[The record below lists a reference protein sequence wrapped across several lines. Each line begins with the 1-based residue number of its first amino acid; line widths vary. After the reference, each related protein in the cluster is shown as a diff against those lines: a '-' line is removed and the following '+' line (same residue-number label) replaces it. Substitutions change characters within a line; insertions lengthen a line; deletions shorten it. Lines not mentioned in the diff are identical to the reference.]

1 MFAERSHTALGM
13 EKYLSTPEPFSCCLI
28 GDDTL
33 LISCAEVLL
42 KKGHHIAWII
52 TATHSIQYWA
62 NQHSIACFDSIL
74 NIDEILKGLGIDYL
88 FSIAN
93 GKILHEEDIKLP
105 RKFAINYHYSV
116 LPKYA
121 GTYATSW
128 AILNDEKTH
137 GITWHVMTKEIDA
150 GDVLKQKKFTIDKN
164 ETALTL
170 NLKCFEHAIPIFDE
184 LVSELESEKYVLK
197 KQDFSQR
204 TYSRLSKRPPQN
216 GLICWS
222 KPAQE
227 INKLHRALIFGN
239 YLNQLGIL
247 KLMIGTEIFH
257 VQELHV
263 SKNRSIT
270 TPGTIITFSDTEMQ
284 IATTTVNVIV
294 SKILTLE
301 GNLISLPELIDRF
314 KITVGYQLPIADQS
328 FWEQLEKTAAQYVRY
343 ENYWVEVLSKIT
355 PIKESFF
362 VGQKN
367 NNNMSQIIA
376 TKIPQYLYA
385 KFLLETSVNCQ
396 RHTTLLAFILV
407 YFYKLNGCD
416 NFTTMYTYPELELLN
431 TRFEKH
437 FANQLPLTSHF
448 TPDITFQQALESTIL
463 ETISLKKNQT
473 YARDITLRYPQLAHC
488 LDLNLISIEVVKN
501 VEMHQPKSAPLSV
514 IISQDGTE
522 LGIFVDSYLASL
534 QHLSVFIENISS
546 HILTLMAD
554 TIANPEQAISKLQF
568 LSFSEKH
575 KIFIE
580 WNNTN
585 VPIFRNNLIHQ
596 LFEEQVLKTPHH
608 IAVVFGNKK
617 FTFSELNQRANQ
629 LAHYLKKCNVLHG
642 DLVAI
647 CAERS
652 FEMVVGILAILKVG
666 ATYVPLDPKYPS
678 ARLSYML
685 ENSKA
690 ALLLLSCP
698 SLNHHFSKHQG
709 HVVDLTKDIREI
721 SVQMKTDLNEK
732 ITSNYLAYVLYTSG
746 TTGNPK
752 GVAVSH
758 AALANHMHWMIPK
771 FNFTENDVFLQKT
784 PFSFDASIWEFFA
797 PLLCGG
803 KLIMASSGEPDEII
817 SLIKQHKVTV
827 LQAVPSLLKHFLDD
841 TEFHACASLQQVF
854 SGGEALLPDT
864 VNLFF
869 KKINAKLHNLYGPTE
884 TTIQVITHS
893 YTAPNEQFINASLI
907 GKPINNTQAYVL
919 DKYLNVVPIG
929 LTGEL
934 YIGGA
939 CLAKGYINQDDLTSL
954 RFIKNPFSKQSNSR
968 LYKTGDTVRWLPEG
982 VLEYIGR
989 LDSPLKLN
997 GFRIELRE
1005 VEAVILQHKLIRE
1018 CAVLI
1023 QEQIGS
1029 NNNLTGNKYLVAYYI
1044 KKLDVTCLD
1053 TKHFVNSW
1061 KTLYE
1066 SEYSSS
1072 AYSSLDLKNPTTN
1085 ITGWNSSYTDEP
1097 IAQEHML
1104 EWLNNTIN
1112 RIKALKPNIIV
1123 EIGSGSGL
1131 MLFNMMDSCE
1141 YYYATD
1147 FSHHAINNTNQVIKS
1162 LDYND
1167 KISTFTCSADELP
1180 YNEFKKH
1187 YDTVII
1193 NSVTQYFPSLEYLE
1207 TVIFQAVSNM
1217 KKSGKIFIGDIRDFR
1232 LLHCFHFSVHSYK
1245 QKKTTKTDV
1254 DYFALRDKELLVSPE
1269 YFVDL
1274 YKKNTDIFQVE
1285 ILPKIGRANHE
1296 MNNYRYDVIIHVRKN
1311 SEQINSTVDEQN
1323 FENIL
1328 DIENYIKANVVN
1340 DYIYIKYANK
1350 RIAKDY
1356 IECNMLYSVEPALN
1370 IYDYDGILSMDQI
1383 TDFAKIQNFE
1393 TKFFIDIS
1401 CPLYIYVILIK
1412 NGNSNQK
1419 DILIEYTMTPSD
1431 KNFNWAS
1438 NPLASQTRF
1447 ENLFSTELKAF
1458 ISTKLPSY
1466 MVPSRYVLL
1475 EKMPLNIHGKID
1487 KNALVEPAFIRS
1499 EGYFAPRNE
1508 LENQLCQIWGQVLG
1522 LPEDAI
1528 GIQDDF
1534 FALGGHSLSAFRVL
1548 SLANEAFSIKLP
1560 ARTLFEYPSI
1570 EALTLFIKKAQ
1581 EDPFIYQEM
1590 VSPLIAL
1597 KKDGFKVP
1605 LFLIH
1610 PLGGTIF
1617 WYKALS
1623 RHLDNNR
1630 PIYAI
1635 QDPGINTSKLLFK
1648 SLEEMAA
1655 SYLKTIKEIQ
1665 PNGPYFLAGASF
1677 GGTVS
1682 MEMAN
1687 QLLKSGEKVNF
1698 LGLMDA
1704 WPVYSEKFWE
1714 KGFLERVMLRQ
1725 YERLDSQFTS
1735 QNIDNL
1741 ESLLKLHLHRSLMLR
1756 NYKIPFVNIKITF
1769 FKAKELWP
1777 VFKEM
1782 VLPLNCWQP
1791 YSSQP
1796 IDIHLVPGNHETMFW
1811 EPHVQVLANKIQLSL
1826 DKVESQ
1832 QPPKVIRKV
1841 SLLGT

>member
-1 MFAERSHTALGM
+1 MIFAEHSNTVLGV
-13 EKYLSTPEPFSCCLI
+13 EKYLGTPKPFSCCLI

-33 LISCAEVLL
+33 LISCGEVLL
-42 KKGHHIAWII
+42 KKHHHIAWII
-52 TATHSIQYWA
+52 TTNHSIQSWA
-62 NQHSIACFDSIL
+62 NKYHISCFDSIS
-74 NIDEILKGLGIDYL
+74 NVDKTLKDLGIDYL

-93 GKILHEEDIKLP
+93 GKILHEDDIKLP
-105 RKFAINYHYSV
+105 QKFAINYHYSL

-128 AILNDEKTH
+128 AILNDERTH
-137 GITWHVMTKEIDA
+137 GITWHVMTKEIDG
-150 GDVLKQKKFTIDKN
+150 GDILKQKKFTIDKN

-184 LVSELESEKYVLK
+184 LVSELECEKYALK

-204 TYSRLSKRPPQN
+204 TYSPLSKRPPQN
-216 GLICWS
+216 GIICWNKS
-222 KPAQE
+222 AQE

-239 YLNQLGIL
+239 YFNQLGIL
-247 KLMIGTEIFH
+247 KLMLGSEIFH

-270 TPGTIITFSDTEMQ
+270 TPGTIITFSTTEMQ
-284 IATTTVNVIV
+284 IATTTVNVII
-294 SKILTLE
+294 SKIL
-301 GNLISLPELIDRF
+301 SLDGSSIFLPDLIDRF
-314 KITVGYQLPIADQS
+314 KITVGYQLPIAEQS
-328 FWEQLEKTAAQYVRY
+328 FGEQFEKIAAQYVRY
-343 ENYWVEVLSKIT
+343 ENYWVEILSKIT

-362 VGQKN
+362 VGSKK
-367 NNNMSQIIA
+367 NNNMSRIIA
-376 TKIPQYLYA
+376 TKIPEYLYP
-385 KFLLETSVNCQ
+385 KYLIETSANCQ
-396 RHTTLLAFILV
+396 RHNILLAFILV
-407 YFYKLNGCD
+407 YLYKLNGCD
-416 NFTTMYTYPELELLN
+416 NFTTMYTYPELEVLN
-431 TRFEKH
+431 TQFEKY
-437 FANQLPLTSHF
+437 FANQLPLRSHF
-448 TPDITFQQALESTIL
+448 TPNMTFQQALESSIL

-473 YARDITLRYPQLAHC
+473 YPCDITLRYPQLAHC
-488 LDLNLISIEVVKN
+488 LDLNLISIEVVQN
-501 VEMHQPKSAPLSV
+501 VEIHQPKSAPLSF

-534 QHLSVFIENISS
+534 QHLSVFIKNLSS
-546 HILTLMAD
+546 HILTLMVD
-554 TIANPEQAISKLQF
+554 VMSNPAQAISKLQF
-568 LSFSEKH
+568 LAFSEKH
-575 KIFIE
+575 KFFIE

-585 VPIFRNNLIHQ
+585 VPTFRNNLIHE
-596 LFEEQVLKTPHH
+596 LFEEQTLKTPNH
-608 IAVVFGNKK
+608 IALIFENKN

-629 LAHYLKKCNVLHG
+629 LAHYLKKCNVLYG
-642 DLVAI
+642 ELVAI

-652 FEMVVGILAILKVG
+652 LEMVVGILAILKVG
-666 ATYVPLDPKYPS
+666 AAYVPLDPKYPS

-685 ENSKA
+685 KDSQA
-690 ALLLLSCP
+690 ALLLLNCP
-698 SLNHHFSKHQG
+698 SLNHHFSKYQG
-709 HVVDLTKDIREI
+709 HIIDLTRDIPEV
-721 SVQMKTDLNEK
+721 SVQKKTNLDENVAPD
-732 ITSNYLAYVLYTSG
+732 YLAYVIYTSG

-758 AALANHMHWMIPK
+758 AALCNHMHWMIPK
-771 FNFTENDVFLQKT
+771 FNFTKNDVFLQKT
-784 PFSFDASIWEFFA
+784 PFSFDASIWEFFS

-817 SLIKQHKVTV
+817 SLIKQHKVTI
-827 LQAVPSLLKHFLDD
+827 LQVVPSLLKHFLDD
-841 TEFHACASLQQVF
+841 TAFHACDSLQQVF

-869 KKINAKLHNLYGPTE
+869 KKMHAKLHNLYGPTE

-893 YTAPNEQFINASLI
+893 YTAPNEKFINASLI
-907 GKPINNTQAYVL
+907 GKPIDNTQVYVL
-919 DKYLNVVPIG
+919 DKYLNMVPIG

-939 CLAKGYINQDDLTSL
+939 CLAKGYINQDDLTSS
-954 RFIKNPFSKQSNSR
+954 RFIKNPFNKHSNSR
-968 LYKTGDTVRWLPEG
+968 LYKTGDAVRWLPEG

-989 LDSPLKLN
+989 LDNQSKFN

-1018 CAVLI
+1018 CSVLI
-1023 QEQIGS
+1023 QEHMSS
-1029 NNNLTGNKYLVAYYI
+1029 NNNLTGNKYLVAYYV
-1044 KKLDVTCLD
+1044 KKLDLTYLD
-1053 TKHFVNSW
+1053 TKNFIKSW
-1061 KTLYE
+1061 ETLYE

-1072 AYSSLDLKNPTTN
+1072 EYSSLDLKNLTTN

-1097 IAQEHML
+1097 ISQEDML
-1104 EWLNNTIN
+1104 EWLHNTVN
-1112 RIKALKPNIIV
+1112 RIKELKPNTIV

-1131 MLFNMMDSCE
+1131 MLFNMLDSCKH
-1141 YYYATD
+1141 YYATD
-1147 FSHHAINNTNQVIKS
+1147 FSSHAINNTSHIIKK
-1162 LDYND
+1162 LGYHD
-1167 KISTFTCSADELP
+1167 KVSAFTCAADELP
-1180 YNEFKKH
+1180 YNEFKRD

-1193 NSVTQYFPSLEYLE
+1193 NSVAQYFPSLEYLE
-1207 TVIFQAVSNM
+1207 TVIFQAASNM
-1217 KKSGKIFIGDIRDFR
+1217 KNSGKIFIGDIRDFR

-1245 QKKTTKTDV
+1245 QKEITKTDV

-1274 YKKNTDIFQVE
+1274 YKKHTDIFQIE
-1285 ILPKIGRANHE
+1285 ILPKVGKANHE

-1311 SEQINSTVDEQN
+1311 SEQINATTDEKN

-1328 DIENYIKANVVN
+1328 DIENYIKANVTH
-1340 DYIYIKYANK
+1340 DYIYIKYPNK
-1350 RIAKDY
+1350 RIVKDY
-1356 IECNMLYSVEPALN
+1356 VECNRLYNLESGLK
-1370 IYDYDGILSMDQI
+1370 IYDYDGILSIDQM

-1393 TKFFIDIS
+1393 AKFFIDVS
-1401 CPLYIYVILIK
+1401 CPLYIYVVLFK
-1412 NGNSNQK
+1412 NGNSSQK
-1419 DILIEYTMTPSD
+1419 NILIEYSMTTLNKKFD
-1431 KNFNWAS
+1431 WVN
-1438 NPLASQTRF
+1438 NPLASQKRF
-1447 ENLFSTELKAF
+1447 ENQFPAELKAF

-1466 MVPSRYVLL
+1466 MVPSRYVSL

-1487 KNALVEPAFIRS
+1487 KSALVEPALIRS
-1499 EGYFAPRNE
+1499 EAYVVPRNE
-1508 LENQLCQIWGQVLG
+1508 LESQLCQIWGQVLG
-1522 LPEDAI
+1522 LPEDVI
-1528 GIQDDF
+1528 GVQDDF

-1548 SLANEAFSIKLP
+1548 SLANEAFSVQLP

-1570 EALTLFIKKAQ
+1570 ETLTLFIKKAQ
-1581 EDPFIYQEM
+1581 EDPLISQEM

-1597 KKDGFKVP
+1597 KKNGFKVP

-1623 RHLDNNR
+1623 RYLDNNR

-1635 QDPGINTSKLLFK
+1635 QDPGINTSELLFN
-1648 SLEEMAA
+1648 SLEEMAS

-1665 PNGPYFLAGASF
+1665 PNGPYLLAGASF

-1704 WPVYSEKFWE
+1704 WPVYSEKFWDE
-1714 KGFLERVMLRQ
+1714 DFLKRIMLQQ
-1725 YERLDSQFTS
+1725 YHDQD
-1735 QNIDNL
+1735 IDNL
-1741 ESLLKLHLHRSLMLR
+1741 EFLLKLHLHRSLMLR
-1756 NYKIPFVNIKITF
+1756 DYKIPFINIKITF

-1811 EPHVQVLANKIQLSL
+1811 EPHVQDLANKIQLSL
-1826 DKVESQ
+1826 DKIDSQ
-1832 QPPKVIRKV
+1832 QPIKIMKKM
-1841 SLLGT
+1841 SLLSI